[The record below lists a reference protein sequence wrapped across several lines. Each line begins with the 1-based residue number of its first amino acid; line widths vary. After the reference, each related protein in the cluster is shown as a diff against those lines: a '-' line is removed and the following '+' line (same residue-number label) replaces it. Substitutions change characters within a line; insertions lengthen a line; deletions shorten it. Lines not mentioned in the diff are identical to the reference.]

1 MIYLFFD
8 TETTGLPKNYNA
20 PSSDLD
26 NWSPR
31 LVQLGWIM
39 QNERKEVL
47 SMGNFIIKPDGFEIP
62 KASSDVH
69 EITTEK
75 ALAEGEDLKKIVY
88 MFLGA
93 ARLADVIVGHNI
105 SYDMHIMGAEMIRTW
120 GQDYI
125 EKRPTICTMQSSI
138 EFCKIPGKFGFKYP
152 KLQELHKK
160 LFDKEFEDAH
170 NAFADINATAECFW
184 EMKKQGII

>member
-69 EITTEK
+69 GITTEK

>member
-1 MIYLFFD
+1 MVYLFFD

-39 QNERKEVL
+39 QNEDKRIL
-47 SMGNFIIKPDGFEIP
+47 SQANFIIKPEGFEIP

-69 EITTEK
+69 GITTER

-125 EKRPTICTMQSSI
+125 ENRPTICTMQSSI
-138 EFCKIPGKFGFKYP
+138 DFCKI
-152 KLQELHKK
+152 
-160 LFDKEFEDAH
+160 
-170 NAFADINATAECFW
+170 AEHI
-184 EMKKQGII
+184 E